1 MIMVDTTTTHA
12 DGLMMM
18 QKMDRKAR
26 LAEFLDAKKVATMQ
40 DLKKAASTN
49 VSMTVY
55 RLLKKLSYLTSYSHN
70 GKYYA
75 LKTTVKFDDQGLW
88 SFRSIGF
95 SSHGTLL
102 KTLERLVSDSDRGFF
117 AQELEKLLDVGVKES
132 LLRLVQKG
140 KISREKGGRSYLY
153 CSNNSTIRRR
163 QLAERQAELS
173 NSDINIRF
181 KPGQVS
187 DEVKAA
193 IILFTA
199 LLNEQ
204 QRRLFAG
211 IEALQFGKEAEKWI
225 AHLLGIHPQTVA
237 KGKKELLG
245 GDINFKRV
253 RKEGAGRPLTKK
265 KHPKSTKKSKN

>member
-1 MIMVDTTTTHA
+1 
-12 DGLMMM
+12 M
-18 QKMDRKAR
+18 QEMDKKAR
-26 LAEFLDAKKVATMQ
+26 LAEFLDEKKVATMQ
-40 DLKKAASTN
+40 DLKKAASTE

-117 AQELEKLLDVGVKES
+117 AQELEKLLDLGVKES

-140 KISREKGGRSYLY
+140 KISREKGARSYLY
-153 CSNNSTIRRR
+153 CANNSTIRRR

-173 NSDINIRF
+173 NSGVNILF

-237 KGKKELLG
+237 KGKNELLG
-245 GDINFKRV
+245 GNINFKRV

-265 KHPKSTKKSKN
+265 KYPKSTKKSKN